1 MFSSSLFSFWIAAP
15 FSSFVVFFF
24 FFLRPAMQMSVI
36 SQSIYTVAIFLSFE
50 KVQQVEVKVLIRPRT
65 SEYLPPVWNGFD
77 E

>member
-1 MFSSSLFSFWIAAP
+1 
-15 FSSFVVFFF
+15 
-24 FFLRPAMQMSVI
+24 MQMSVI

-65 SEYLPPVWNGFD
+65 SEYLPPVWNVFD

>member
-1 MFSSSLFSFWIAAP
+1 
-15 FSSFVVFFF
+15 
-24 FFLRPAMQMSVI
+24 MQMSVI

-50 KVQQVEVKVLIRPRT
+50 KVQQVEVKVVIRPRT